1 MKLKQIL
8 LESDNP
14 INEEELL
21 RNISEYSTH
30 GDHFFKEGS
39 SFGNA
44 INHIVEIA
52 KQASRHIVES
62 EEDWLSFGR
71 AIGNPS
77 WVKDSRF
84 ATLTS
89 RKVNETELDRLVE
102 EWTIQYAAEDVMKLL
117 QRAGVA
123 AGIVATGED
132 ISNDPQHKHRGY
144 FHDLDHPEMGH
155 FNYPDH
161 PYKLSETPAEISASP
176 VLGQHTE
183 LVIKEI
189 LGFSEEEYVELLV
202 AEVLE

>member
-62 EEDWLSFGR
+62 EEDWFNKITLKRDAKKISKLAEELEKLSGQHQSIKQD
-71 AIGNPS
+71 AS
-77 WVKDSRF
+77 
-84 ATLTS
+84 AL
-89 RKVNETELDRLVE
+89 
-102 EWTIQYAAEDVMKLL
+102 YEDLGTAL
-117 QRAGVA
+117 QRYYKMEGCKKK
-123 AGIVATGED
+123 
-132 ISNDPQHKHRGY
+132 HKR
-144 FHDLDHPEMGH
+144 E
-155 FNYPDH
+155 N
-161 PYKLSETPAEISASP
+161 I
-176 VLGQHTE
+176 
-183 LVIKEI
+183 
-189 LGFSEEEYVELLV
+189 EEV
-202 AEVLE
+202 